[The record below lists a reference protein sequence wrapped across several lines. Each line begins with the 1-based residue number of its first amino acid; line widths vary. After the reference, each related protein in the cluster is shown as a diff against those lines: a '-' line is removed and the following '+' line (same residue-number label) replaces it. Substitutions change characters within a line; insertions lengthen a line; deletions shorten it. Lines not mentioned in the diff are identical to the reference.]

1 MAAGD
6 YRLDMYENIRDM
18 RHEITA
24 THDRKSMERESS
36 SMANIF
42 PYTVQ

>member
-1 MAAGD
+1 MAADD
-6 YRLDMYENIRDM
+6 YTSDMYKNIRDM

-24 THDRKSMERESS
+24 THDRKCMERESS